1 MVTNQQQVK
10 FYEDMVRVML
20 WEQRAMRLMQEGK
33 VLAGYHSGRGQEA
46 IPVGAITPLRDS
58 DCIMYAHRGFGY
70 TIQKGMSMVDMFA
83 DLMANVG
90 GSTGGLGAGI
100 PHFADP
106 NLGILGQGGTLGT
119 CFPIA
124 AGAGFSAKYRGTD
137 EVTICFF
144 GDGTSNRGTF
154 HEALNV
160 ASIWK
165 LPVIWICENNRY
177 AVSVPSEKST
187 AGRIVDRA
195 IGYGIPG
202 RSVDGMDVVS
212 VYEEVTEAIDRARS
226 GEGPTLIEAECYRFR
241 GHHEGDPQ
249 VYREDGEIDEWRRR
263 DPIESHRQRLI
274 DNEVATAEQLDGLQA
289 QMASEVELAAQEAE
303 NFPMPGPERVFQGV

>member
-1 MVTNQQQVK
+1 ML
-10 FYEDMVRVML
+10 RVML
-20 WEQRAMRLMQEGK
+20 WDQQAMRLMQEGK

-58 DCIMYAHRGFGY
+58 DCIMYTHRGFGY

-100 PHFADP
+100 PHFAEP
-106 NLGILGQGGTLGT
+106 ELGILGQGGTLGT

-124 AGAGFSAKYRGTD
+124 AGAAFSAKYRNTD
-137 EVTICFF
+137 EVTVCFF

-160 ASIWK
+160 AAVWK
-165 LPVIWICENNRY
+165 LPVVWICENNHY
-177 AVSVPSEKST
+177 AVSVPSDRSI

-202 RSVDGMDVVS
+202 RSVDGMDVVA
-212 VYEEVTEAIDRARS
+212 VFEEVTDAVARARS

-249 VYREDGEIDEWRRR
+249 VYRGGGEIDEWRQR
-263 DPIESHRQRLI
+263 DPVQSHKQRLI
-274 DNEVATAEQLDGLQA
+274 DNQIATVETLDNLHVQIAAEVD
-289 QMASEVELAAQEAE
+289 AAAKEAE
-303 NFPMPGPERVFQGV
+303 KFPMPGPERVFQGV